1 MTAATAT
8 RIGAA
13 GRPHVFRASVTRP
26 LNSPIERAEPAKRH
40 RYATRAQHSADRES
54 LVVLAFSGGGT
65 RAAAFSHGVLEAL
78 REVEVVGRNGRRGR
92 ILRASPEL
100 GRLLHDAGVQIV
112 PDRAGT
118 APEVIR

>member
-1 MTAATAT
+1 MQRRPRGWLLGFAALLLVGGCAT
-8 RIGAA
+8 RPVNPPIAQA
-13 GRPHVFRASVTRP
+13 DPASGY
-26 LNSPIERAEPAKRH
+26 
-40 RYATRAQHSADRES
+40 RYSTRAPYRADHEN
-54 LVVLAFSGGGT
+54 LLILAFSGGGT